1 MLGWVVCSGIHV
13 TAILAWG
20 ARRVV
25 RCIARSI
32 GIVGHLGEV
41 AIPVG
46 IATKLF
52 ISLLH
57 SFIRRL
63 RLHLEL
69 PIFIGSGSGSGRSGS
84 RHRHHRVPSISIND
98 IASRFVNLQI
108 GGSRSGRE
116 VAIGTAASI

>member
-1 MLGWVVCSGIHV
+1 MLGWVVRSGIRV
-13 TAILAWG
+13 TTILAWG
-20 ARRVV
+20 AHWVI

-32 GIVGHLGEV
+32 GIVGHLGKV

-63 RLHLEL
+63 RLHLEA
-69 PIFIGSGSGSGRSGS
+69 PIFIGSSGSGSGSGS
-84 RHRHHRVPSISIND
+84 RHRHYGVPSIFIDD
-98 IASRFVNLQI
+98 ITSRFVNLQI
-108 GGSRSGRE
+108 GGSRS
-116 VAIGTAASI
+116 V

>member
-1 MLGWVVCSGIHV
+1 MLGWVVRSGFHV

-20 ARRVV
+20 AHRVIC
-25 RCIARSI
+25 CIARSI
-32 GIVGHLGEV
+32 GIVGHLGKV

-46 IATKLF
+46 TAAKLF

-69 PIFIGSGSGSGRSGS
+69 PIFIGSGCGCGRSGS
-84 RHRHHRVPSISIND
+84 RHRHHRVPSIFIND
-98 IASRFVNLQI
+98 IAGRFVNLQI

-116 VAIGTAASI
+116 VAIGAAASI

>member
-1 MLGWVVCSGIHV
+1 VLGRVVRSGIRV

-20 ARRVV
+20 AHRVI
-25 RCIARSI
+25 RCVARSI
-32 GIVGHLGEV
+32 GVVGHLGKV

-63 RLHLEL
+63 RLHLEA
-69 PIFIGSGSGSGRSGS
+69 PIFIGSSCSCGCSGS
-84 RHRHHRVPSISIND
+84 RHRHYGVPSISIDN

-108 GGSRSGRE
+108 GGSRS
-116 VAIGTAASI
+116 V